1 MLLFC
6 IQLHKWRNGFRG
18 LSTGSCLRLIIV
30 SWAMLNDSCYLWQQG
45 ERKKKTSVKIKETL
59 VWLWWHE
66 SLLWLSEHPP
76 PWVWTVIAVSHTRK
90 GFESVGTFLSYHFF
104 CFVFSKSPLWLIAP
118 LSFLVLTTRS
128 LKSVTRRA
136 ENPWTK
142 KRIRWKNI
150 LFSSTGHCCF
160 VNRGGLSSHFNW
172 EPSSRG
178 RNAPFLLGNLIG
190 LVYNQLSCPFQS
202 PSEAAE
208 T

>member
-45 ERKKKTSVKIKETL
+45 ERKKKH
-59 VWLWWHE
+59 LWKSKKHWFDYGGTKVFCG
-66 SLLWLSEHPP
+66 SQSI

-90 GFESVGTFLSYHFF
+90 GFESVGTFLSYDFF

-142 KRIRWKNI
+142 KRIRWKNT

-178 RNAPFLLGNLIG
+178 RNAPFLLGNLIE